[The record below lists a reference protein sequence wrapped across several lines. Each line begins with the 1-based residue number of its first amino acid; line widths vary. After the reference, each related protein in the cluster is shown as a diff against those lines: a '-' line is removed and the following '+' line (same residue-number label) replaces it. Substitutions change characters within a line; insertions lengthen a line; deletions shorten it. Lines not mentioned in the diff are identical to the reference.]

1 MTDETFANITSDK
14 NDLPPW
20 VEVRSEKFRGVAKN
34 FYLLPIGVLLAIK
47 KANQRQDGSDIL
59 MLLDAAEVCFAPEDF
74 ERLGDLTTKDFLNA
88 IQQWVHVSYPD
99 S

>member
-1 MTDETFANITSDK
+1 MSGQDFADITSDK
-14 NDLPPW
+14 NDLAPW

-34 FYLLPIGVLLAIK
+34 FYLMPIGVLLAIK

-59 MLLDAAEVCFAPEDF
+59 MLLDAAEVCFDAEDF
-74 ERLGDLTTKDFLNA
+74 ERLNDLTTKDFLNT